1 MSTADFRHIAFGG
14 GPRNCERLFRAAVS
28 AFCTLSRPTK
38 RELAQLDDLALGLF
52 DAVPAEARRYAAAAL
67 SECDPAPRDLV
78 RRLAEEPVE
87 TSAPLLVRSGALS
100 DVDLIALIGRHGLP
114 HAKAI
119 ARRDGLNPVIAALIR
134 ALVARAESEAEIAER
149 AEPEVDALEAI
160 RCQLRDLMQEAPPAG
175 DPSESGKAGEEQPAP
190 DPDQTYTALREA
202 ALSDD
207 RQVFATTLARL
218 LGVSAERTRRLTS
231 GIGYADLLTGLCA
244 LKLTVEQAFLVTAAV
259 FPGQVA
265 HAAAIRLFIER
276 YTTISTEAARK
287 KVEDWRCQ
295 DRPEDRRPAAAH
307 SVATAR

>member
-14 GPRNCERLFRAAVS
+14 GPRNCERLFRAAIS
-28 AFCTLSRPTK
+28 AFCTLSHPTK

-52 DAVPAEARRYAAAAL
+52 DAVPAEARRFAAAAL

-87 TSAPLLVRSGALS
+87 TSAPLLVRSNALS

-119 ARRDGLNPVIAALIR
+119 ARRNGLNPVIAALIR

-149 AEPEVDALEAI
+149 AEPEVDALETI
-160 RCQLRDLMQEAPPAG
+160 RCQLRDLMQEIPPEDDEAG
-175 DPSESGKAGEEQPAP
+175 DGRPAA
-190 DPDQTYTALREA
+190 DPDQAYTSLREA

-207 RQVFATTLARL
+207 RQVFATTLARSL
-218 LGVSAERTRRLTS
+218 DVSIERTRRLTS
-231 GIGYADLLTGLCA
+231 GIGYADLFTGLRA
-244 LKLTVEQAFLVTAAV
+244 LELTVEQAFLVTAAI
-259 FPGQVA
+259 FPAQVA

-276 YTTISTEAARK
+276 YTTTSTEAARK
-287 KVEDWRCQ
+287 KVEGWRCK
-295 DRPEDRRPAAAH
+295 DRLEDRQPAVQAH